1 MSGYDFVMQYFDEPK
16 QQDPQAFRDIYSVSR
31 LTRETRALLEGAF
44 PLIWIEGEISNF
56 ASPSSGHWYFSLKD
70 DTAQVRCAMFR
81 NRNMHAGFVPQNG
94 TQVLIRARISM
105 YEARGEF
112 QIIAEHIEA
121 AGDGALRR
129 QFELLKQRLQA
140 EGLFDP
146 QHKKS
151 LPDVIERIGVIT
163 SPTGA
168 AIRDILTTLQ
178 RRYPAAQVIIY
189 PVAVQGADSAPQI
202 VSMLATA
209 AKRSEC
215 DVVILARGGGSLED
229 LWSFNDERVARA
241 IHACP
246 LPVVVGVGHEIDFT
260 IADMVADVRAPTPTA
275 AAEMVSPNQYELRTR
290 LQQMTNRFRL
300 AIQTQVRHAQQHLRV
315 LQSRLPH
322 PGQKLQQHIQRLDDC
337 QQRLVL
343 SIFHQM
349 RHTRATLLTLTNR
362 LQANHPGNAIKQQ
375 QRLLQQVAKR
385 LELQARNLVKNKT
398 DQFRRLASTL
408 DAVSPLATLER
419 GYAIVT
425 DSHHKVITQATQA
438 RRGDRITARLH
449 RGELICKVEETNE
462 K

>member
-1 MSGYDFVMQYFDEPK
+1 MSGYDFSMQS
-16 QQDPQAFRDIYSVSR
+16 FRDIYTVSR

-56 ASPSSGHWYFSLKD
+56 ANPASGHWYFSLKD
-70 DTAQVRCAMFR
+70 DMAQVRCAMFR
-81 NRNMHAGFVPQNG
+81 NRNMHAGFVPENG

-129 QFELLKQRLQA
+129 QFELLKQRLHD

-146 QHKKS
+146 LHKKS

-178 RRYPAAQVIIY
+178 RRYPAAHIIIY
-189 PVAVQGADSAPQI
+189 PVAVQGTDSAPQI
-202 VSMLATA
+202 VTMLATV
-209 AKRSEC
+209 AKRNEC
-215 DVVILARGGGSLED
+215 DVLILARGGGSLED

-246 LPVVVGVGHEIDFT
+246 LPIVVGVGHEIDFT

-290 LQQMTNRFRL
+290 LQQITNRFRL
-300 AIQTQVRHAQQHLRV
+300 AMQTQISHAQQHLKIM
-315 LQSRLPH
+315 QSRMLH
-322 PGQKLQQHIQRLDDC
+322 PGQKLQQYTQRVDDC
-337 QQRLVL
+337 QQRMLL
-343 SIFHQM
+343 SISHHL
-349 RHTRATLLTLTNR
+349 RHTRANLVNLTNK

-385 LELQARNLVKNKT
+385 LELQARNIVNNKT
-398 DQFRRLASTL
+398 AQFRRLASTL

-425 DSHHKVITQATQA
+425 DSHHKVITQAAQT
-438 RRGDRITARLH
+438 RRGDRIAARLH
-449 RGELICKVEETNE
+449 RGELICRVEETNE